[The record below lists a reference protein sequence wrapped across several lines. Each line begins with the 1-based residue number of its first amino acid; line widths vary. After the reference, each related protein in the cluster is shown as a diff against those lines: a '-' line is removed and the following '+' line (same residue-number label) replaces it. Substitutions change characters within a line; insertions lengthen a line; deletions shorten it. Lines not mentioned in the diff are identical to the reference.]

1 MSKIF
6 KLLNELQRRYL
17 FIIIILLILLSL
29 LELLTFSLLQP
40 IINYFTDKNNLN
52 ISYIYK
58 IDFFKNSS
66 IFFLLGIFFVIF
78 LLRGLLNIFISHR
91 KHSLVRNI
99 NNALSKKI
107 FLNYLNQ
114 NFSFFIDN
122 NSAKMISNIINE
134 VEKFSYRLIESLI
147 GLATEIFIIFAI
159 LTFLF
164 LNYFKGTIILGSSV
178 IIFFSIFYYYFKS
191 KFKKF
196 GEDKTL
202 YDSIK
207 INDLQSSFY
216 AIQLIKLENLEEYF
230 SNKFNQSTARSSDSQ
245 FYLSFI
251 SELPKPLI
259 EFLVLVIV
267 FFILFIFYFFFNIS
281 KSEIITMLGL
291 FVVAMFRLLPSTN
304 KVIGCLNAVKF
315 YSSSV
320 EIINNEVNRKIPVID
335 QQKLTSNSFIF
346 NKNIKLNNVSFLH
359 ESKKDFI
366 LKNVNLTINK
376 YDMIAI
382 LGENGSGKSTL
393 LNIISYLL
401 RPKSGNVF
409 IDDIKVDQF
418 YRAYQ
423 AKIGYVQQKTILI
436 DDSLIRNVIFGKK
449 ESEYDLKLFDEII
462 KTSNLEKFL
471 ERLPNGKETLLG
483 ERGSQLSGGEMQ
495 KIGIARALYKKPEIL
510 LLDEATSA
518 LDDQSEKE
526 ILKTIQILKGKI
538 TIIVVTHKKNI
549 LDYCDKIY
557 SLSQGNIIQVN
568 NK

>member
-1 MSKIF
+1 MSQIF
-6 KLLNELQRRYL
+6 KLLNEIQRRYL
-17 FIIIILLILLSL
+17 FTIIILLILLSL

-40 IINYFTDKNNLN
+40 IINYFTDKNNFN

-58 IDFFKNSS
+58 IDFFKNST
-66 IFFLLGIFFVIF
+66 IFVLLGIFFVVF
-78 LLRGLLNIFISHR
+78 LLRGLLNIYISHR
-91 KHSLVRNI
+91 KHSLVRSI
-99 NNALSKKI
+99 NNILSKKI

-114 NFSFFIDN
+114 NFDFFIDN

-147 GLATEIFIIFAI
+147 SLATEIFIIFAI

-164 LNYFKGTIILGSSV
+164 LNYFKGTIILGSTV
-178 IIFFSIFYYYFKS
+178 IMFFSIFYYYFKS

-230 SNKFNQSTARSSDSQ
+230 SSRFNYSTSRSSDSQ
-245 FYLSFI
+245 FYLSVI

-304 KVIGCLNAVKF
+304 KVIGCLNALKF

-320 EIINNEVNRKIPVID
+320 EIINKEFNRKTPDID
-335 QQKLTSNSFIF
+335 QQDIKNNSFTF
-346 NKNIKLNNVSFLH
+346 NKSIKLNNISYIH
-359 ESKKDFI
+359 ESKKNFI

-376 YDMIAI
+376 YEIIAI
-382 LGENGSGKSTL
+382 LGKNGSGKTTL

-409 IDDIKVDQF
+409 IDDFQVDQF
-418 YRAYQ
+418 YKAYQ

-436 DDSLIRNVIFGKK
+436 DDSLIRNVIFGKN
-449 ESEYDLKLFDEII
+449 ESEYNLKLFDEII
-462 KTSNLEKFL
+462 ETLNLQKFL
-471 ERLPNGKETLLG
+471 QKLPNGKETLLG
-483 ERGSQLSGGEMQ
+483 ERGSQLSGGETQ

-526 ILKTIQILKGKI
+526 ILKTIQSLKGKV
-538 TIIVVTHKKNI
+538 TIIIVTHKKNI
-549 LDYCDKIY
+549 LDCCDKIY
-557 SLSQGNIIQVN
+557 SLSRGNIVQVN
-568 NK
+568 K

>member
-1 MSKIF
+1 MLKIF
-6 KLLNELQRRYL
+6 KLLNEFQRRHL

-58 IDFFKNSS
+58 IDFFKNST
-66 IFFLLGIFFVIF
+66 ILVLLGIFFVIF
-78 LLRGLLNIFISHR
+78 LLRGVLNIYISHR

-99 NNALSKKI
+99 NNTLSKKI

-122 NSAKMISNIINE
+122 NSAKMTSNIINE

-230 SNKFNQSTARSSDSQ
+230 SNKFNHSTARSSDSQ

-267 FFILFIFYFFFNIS
+267 FFILFIFYFFFNIG

-320 EIINNEVNRKIPVID
+320 EIINNEVNKKTTTRD
-335 QQKLTSNSFIF
+335 QQELNNIFFTF
-346 NKNIKLNNVSFLH
+346 NKSIKLNNVSFLH

-393 LNIISYLL
+393 LNIISCLL
-401 RPKSGNVF
+401 RPNSGNLL
-409 IDDIKVDQF
+409 IDGVQVDQF

-423 AKIGYVQQKTILI
+423 AKIAYVQQKTILI
-436 DDSLIRNVIFGKK
+436 DDTLIRNIIFGKK
-449 ESEYDLKLFDEII
+449 ESEFNLKLFDEII
-462 KTSNLEKFL
+462 ETSNLEKFL
-471 ERLPNGKETLLG
+471 QKLPNGKETLLG

-526 ILKTIQILKGKI
+526 ILKTIQSLKGKI
-538 TIIVVTHKKNI
+538 TVIIVTHKKNI

-557 SLSQGNIIQVN
+557 GLSQGNIIQI

>member
-6 KLLNELQRRYL
+6 KLLNEIQKRYL

-52 ISYIYK
+52 IPYIYK
-58 IDFFKNSS
+58 INFFKNST
-66 IFFLLGIFFVIF
+66 IFVLLGLFFVVFFLRGI
-78 LLRGLLNIFISHR
+78 LNIYISHR

-99 NNALSKKI
+99 NNTLSKKV

-122 NSAKMISNIINE
+122 NSAKMVSNIINE

-147 GLATEIFIIFAI
+147 GLVTEIFIIFAI

-207 INDLQSSFY
+207 INDLQNSFY
-216 AIQLIKLENLEEYF
+216 AIQLIKLENLEENF
-230 SNKFNQSTARSSDSQ
+230 SNKFNYSTARSSDSQ

-304 KVIGCLNAVKF
+304 KVIGCLNGIKF

-320 EIINNEVNRKIPVID
+320 EIINNEVNRKIPFID
-335 QQKLTSNSFIF
+335 QQELKNNSFTF
-346 NKNIKLNNVSFLH
+346 NKSIKLNNVSFLH

-401 RPKSGNVF
+401 RPKSGNLL
-409 IDDIKVDQF
+409 IDDVQVDQF

-423 AKIGYVQQKTILI
+423 AKIAYVQQKTILI
-436 DDSLIRNVIFGKK
+436 DDTLIRNIIFGKK
-449 ESEYDLKLFDEII
+449 ESEFNLGLFDEII
-462 KTSNLEKFL
+462 KTSNLDKFL
-471 ERLPNGKETLLG
+471 QKLPNGKETLLG

-526 ILKTIQILKGKI
+526 ILKIIQGLKGKI
-538 TIIVVTHKKNI
+538 TVIIATHKKNI

-557 SLSQGNIIQVN
+557 GLSQGNIIQI

>member
-1 MSKIF
+1 MTKIF
-6 KLLNELQRRYL
+6 KLLNEIQKKYL

-58 IDFFKNSS
+58 INFFKNIT
-66 IFFLLGIFFVIF
+66 IFDLLGIFFVIF
-78 LLRGLLNIFISHR
+78 LLRGLLNIYISYR
-91 KHSLVRNI
+91 KHGLVRNI
-99 NNALSKKI
+99 NNTLSKKI

-114 NFSFFIDN
+114 NFSFFVDN

-134 VEKFSYRLIESLI
+134 VEKLSYRLIDSLI
-147 GLATEIFIIFAI
+147 GLATEIFIIVAI
-159 LTFLF
+159 LAFLF

-178 IIFFSIFYYYFKS
+178 IIFFSVFYYYFKS
-191 KFKKF
+191 KFKRF

-230 SNKFNQSTARSSDSQ
+230 SSKFNHSTGRSSDSQ

-259 EFLVLVIV
+259 EFLVLVII

-320 EIINNEVNRKIPVID
+320 EIINNEINRKIPAID
-335 QQKLTSNSFIF
+335 QQEIKNIFFTF
-346 NKNIKLNNVSFLH
+346 NKSIKLNNVSFSH
-359 ESKKDFI
+359 ESKNDFI
-366 LKNVNLTINK
+366 LKNVNMTINK
-376 YDMIAI
+376 CDMIAI

-401 RPKSGNVF
+401 RPKSGNVL
-409 IDDIKVDQF
+409 IDDVQVDQF

-449 ESEYDLKLFDEII
+449 ESEYNLKLFEEII
-462 KTSNLEKFL
+462 ETLNLQKFL
-471 ERLPNGKETLLG
+471 KKLPNGKDTLLG

-518 LDDQSEKE
+518 LDEQSEKE
-526 ILKTIQILKGKI
+526 ILKTIQSLKGKI
-538 TIIVVTHKKNI
+538 TIIIVTHKKNI

-568 NK
+568 K

>member
-17 FIIIILLILLSL
+17 FIIIILLILLFL

-58 IDFFKNSS
+58 INFFKNSS

-78 LLRGLLNIFISHR
+78 LLRGLLNIYISHR

-99 NNALSKKI
+99 NNTLSKKI

-230 SNKFNQSTARSSDSQ
+230 SNKFNHSTARSSDSQ

-259 EFLVLVIV
+259 EFLVLVII
-267 FFILFIFYFFFNIS
+267 FFILFIFYFFFNIT

-320 EIINNEVNRKIPVID
+320 EIINNEVNRKIPTID
-335 QQKLTSNSFIF
+335 QQELKNNFFTF
-346 NKNIKLNNVSFLH
+346 NKSIKLNNVSFIH
-359 ESKKDFI
+359 ESKRDFI

-401 RPKSGNVF
+401 RPKLGNVF
-409 IDDIKVDQF
+409 IDDVQVDQF

-436 DDSLIRNVIFGKK
+436 DDTLIRNIIFGKK
-449 ESEYDLKLFDEII
+449 ESEFNLRLFDEII
-462 KTSNLEKFL
+462 EISNLEKFL
-471 ERLPNGKETLLG
+471 QKLPNGKETLLG

-526 ILKTIQILKGKI
+526 ILKTIQGLKGKI
-538 TIIVVTHKKNI
+538 TIIIVTHKKNI

-557 SLSQGNIIQVN
+557 SLSQGNIIQI

>member
-1 MSKIF
+1 MLKIF
-6 KLLNELQRRYL
+6 KLLNEFQRRYL

-58 IDFFKNSS
+58 IDFFKNST
-66 IFFLLGIFFVIF
+66 ILVLLGIFFVIF
-78 LLRGLLNIFISHR
+78 LLRGLLNIYISHR

-99 NNALSKKI
+99 NNTLSKKI

-122 NSAKMISNIINE
+122 NSAKMTSNIINE

-230 SNKFNQSTARSSDSQ
+230 SNKFNHSTARSSDSQ

-267 FFILFIFYFFFNIS
+267 FFILFIFYFFFNIG

-320 EIINNEVNRKIPVID
+320 EIINNEVNKKTTTID
-335 QQKLTSNSFIF
+335 QQELKNNSFTF
-346 NKNIKLNNVSFLH
+346 NKSIKLNNVSFLH

-376 YDMIAI
+376 YDIIAI

-393 LNIISYLL
+393 LNIISCLL
-401 RPKSGNVF
+401 RPKSGNLL
-409 IDDIKVDQF
+409 IDDVQVDQF

-423 AKIGYVQQKTILI
+423 AKIAYVQQKTILI
-436 DDSLIRNVIFGKK
+436 DDTLIRNIIFGKK
-449 ESEYDLKLFDEII
+449 ESEFNLRLFDEII
-462 KTSNLEKFL
+462 ETSNLEKIL
-471 ERLPNGKETLLG
+471 QKLPNGKETLLG

-526 ILKTIQILKGKI
+526 ILKTIQSLKGKI
-538 TIIVVTHKKNI
+538 TVIIVTHKKNI

-557 SLSQGNIIQVN
+557 GLSQGNIIQI